1 MDDLMMISTSKPA
14 DAAFDYEVLRR
25 RGIEH
30 IEKTASAIWTD
41 YNIHDPGITSLEI
54 LCYAITDLSYRSQFS
69 IPDLMRKENDNAAD
83 IINEFFTAKN
93 ILPNKALTINDYRKL
108 IIDIVG
114 VKNVW
119 LRKKTKQLVAD
130 LTNKKLVT
138 DVPAGSTAVHINIK
152 GYYDIL
158 LEFDIDIKTSE
169 QQQIIIDEIK
179 IRLLKYRNLCE
190 DFDEIRIADQQAF
203 RLCCEIEMK
212 PDADATQTLAKAFF
226 NIQLHLTPLVKFYS
240 LQKMLNDKKEN
251 NTTDKIFEGPF
262 ITKGFIK
269 EKELIASELKKEI
282 HLSDLMQLML
292 GQKEIINIHEIIF
305 NDILQTTEL
314 ENKWVIPVKDG
325 FQPVV
330 NILES
335 NIVVYKNGTPVRL
348 NRTAI
353 KTHYDILMNEYLKQ
367 NENSSS
373 EDLQFDT
380 GNFRSPEKYH
390 SIQHHFPKTYG
401 ISHWG
406 LPPDALVER
415 QKQAKQLQGYLLLF
429 DQVLA
434 NYLSQLSSVK
444 NLFSVKEETQ
454 TYFTQLVKDFKD
466 PAFLFK
472 NYTEILKAD
481 GSLDVVASWENS
493 RTSVQNAAELKE
505 SPQFYKRRNSFI
517 DHLLSRFSESFYEY
531 VSIYFNLFPE
541 QTTDKN
547 MLEVK
552 TNFLKNYPEYSSN
565 RALSYNYSLAAQLWD
580 EQENI
585 SGFEKRVQRLLGFQN
600 IGRRSLVN
608 LYSNIK
614 EEVLADGTNQYS
626 FEVIDK
632 KNEKTILTGN
642 EKFTDKEKAWYEL
655 SVALTLFA
663 KGDGVKIVKD
673 TTDGKF
679 LIELTDK
686 LNALIATGQK
696 GTKISAEADKKRL
709 IELLQNRCEEGMFLI
724 EHLLLLDKNR
734 KEFMPICTDANCT
747 DCNDT
752 DPYSFRVSIVMPAYS
767 NRFLDM
773 DFRNYTERVLREEM
787 PAHLLVKICWANNE
801 QLHELE
807 EAYKDWLLVKANA
820 KEDADSKILKRL
832 IEILTQIKSI
842 YPESQ
847 LQTCSDEEERQLFI
861 LNKNSL
867 GTQKS

>member
-1 MDDLMMISTSKPA
+1 MDNLMMISTSKPS
-14 DAAFDYEVLRR
+14 DTAFDYEALRS

-69 IPDLMRKENDNAAD
+69 IPDLMRKEKDNEAD
-83 IINEFFTAKN
+83 IISEFFTAKN

-108 IIDIVG
+108 IIDIAG

-138 DVPAGSTAVHINIK
+138 DIPAGSTAVPVNIK
-152 GYYDIL
+152 GEYDIV
-158 LEFDIDIKTSE
+158 LEFDIDIKTTEE
-169 QQQIIIDEIK
+169 QHKVIDEIK
-179 IRLLKYRNLCE
+179 ILLLKNRNLCE
-190 DFDEIRIADQQAF
+190 DFDEIRIADQQLF

-226 NIQLHLTPLVKFYS
+226 DIQLHLTPLVKFYS
-240 LQKMLNDKKEN
+240 LQQMLNDKDEN
-251 NTTDKIFEGPF
+251 YSTDKIFEGPF

-292 GQKEIINIHEIIF
+292 GQKEIISIPEIIF
-305 NDILQTTEL
+305 NDIVQTTEL
-314 ENKWVIPVKDG
+314 ENKWVIPIKDS

-330 NILES
+330 DILES
-335 NIVVYKNGTPVRL
+335 NIIVYKNGTPVRV
-348 NRTAI
+348 NRMAI
-353 KTHYDILMNEYLKQ
+353 KTQYDILMHEYLKQ
-367 NENSSS
+367 NENISS
-373 EDLQFDT
+373 EDLPFDT
-380 GNFRSPEKYH
+380 GSFRNPENYH

-493 RTSVQNAAELKE
+493 RASVQNAAELKE

-517 DHLLSRFSESFYEY
+517 DHLLSRFSESFFEY
-531 VSIYFNLFPE
+531 VNIYFNLFPD
-541 QTTDKN
+541 QVTDKKI
-547 MLEVK
+547 LEVK
-552 TNFLKNYPEYSSN
+552 TKFLEKYPEYSSN
-565 RALSYNYSLAAQLWD
+565 RALAYNYSLTNKLWD
-580 EQENI
+580 EAENI

-600 IGRRSLVN
+600 INRRSLVN
-608 LYSNIK
+608 MYSNIK
-614 EEVLADGTNQYS
+614 EEVLADGTKQYS

-632 KNEKTILTGN
+632 KNEKAILTGN
-642 EKFTDKEKAWYEL
+642 EKFTDKEKAGYEL
-655 SVALTLFA
+655 SVALTLFV
-663 KGDGVKIVKD
+663 KGEGVKIVKD
-673 TTDGKF
+673 ATDGKF
-679 LIELTDK
+679 LIELRDK

-696 GTKISAEADKKRL
+696 GTKTAAEADKKRL
-709 IELLQNRCEEGMFLI
+709 TELLENRCEEGMFLI
-724 EHLLLLDKNR
+724 ENLLLLDKNK
-734 KEFMPICTDANCT
+734 KEFMPICTDPNCT
-747 DCNDT
+747 ECNDT

-787 PAHLLVKICWANNE
+787 PAHLLLKVCWVSNE
-801 QLHELE
+801 QLLELE

-832 IEILTQIKSI
+832 IEILSQIKSI
-842 YPESQ
+842 YPESH
-847 LQTCSDEEERQLFI
+847 LQTCSDKEEKQLFI